1 MEACCGTHCDRSSE
15 IGWVR
20 LIKSSKIQ
28 DGIVRIY
35 FVAGKKTMEK
45 LNYDTGILNELC
57 RLWSIDK
64 SQLVETGERFFKEY
78 KVDNIFLLGSN
89 LFRNWLENWAIRC
102 KWFWICSSDMCWIV
116 SMKMWLFSVKKPM
129 PPCISHIWT
138 SMPRNSKPK
147 EKELFS

>member
-1 MEACCGTHCDRSSE
+1 LDITHYSSLTKEQELAIENAANTLVLKNLPIQKYFVDKATAEKEYGFSLYQGGIVPGNILRIVKIEDTDVEACCGTHCDRSSE

-64 SQLVETGERFFKEY
+64 S
-78 KVDNIFLLGSN
+78 
-89 LFRNWLENWAIRC
+89 
-102 KWFWICSSDMCWIV
+102 
-116 SMKMWLFSVKKPM
+116 
-129 PPCISHIWT
+129 
-138 SMPRNSKPK
+138 
-147 EKELFS
+147 

>member
-1 MEACCGTHCDRSSE
+1 VKIEDTDVEACCGTHCDRSSE

-78 KVDNIFLLGSN
+78 KVNNIYWLGSN
-89 LFRNWLENWAIRC
+89 LFRN
-102 KWFWICSSDMCWIV
+102 
-116 SMKMWLFSVKKPM
+116 
-129 PPCISHIWT
+129 
-138 SMPRNSKPK
+138 
-147 EKELFS
+147 